1 MGAHLTFGKRM
12 KTITLVLATL
22 LVVAISSFW
31 FLMLRTHASIET
43 TQVDKAIS
51 ISASAP
57 PLIFGTGAAFA
68 IITGELDGTAKIEI
82 IGNRGRDIETF
93 EVGPGSFELARGG
106 AEDWIPDY
114 GIRYTPITATSGR
127 IYASVY
133 CGDGMKE
140 NDRTL
145 HHEISRRK

>member
-1 MGAHLTFGKRM
+1 M
-12 KTITLVLATL
+12 KTFALA
-22 LVVAISSFW
+22 LVVLIGVSLAGFW
-31 FLMLRTHASIET
+31 FLMLRTHAAITT

-68 IITGELDGTAKIEI
+68 IITGELDGTAKIEF
-82 IGNRGRDIETF
+82 IGNRGAYREEF
-93 EVGPGSFELARGG
+93 EVGPGPFELARGG

-114 GIRYTPITATSGR
+114 GIRYAPITAANGS

-133 CGDGMKE
+133 CGDGMKKD
-140 NDRTL
+140 DRSL